1 MFTLSRRWFGP
12 LGPPLALV
20 LILCI
25 GGPAM
30 RLSGAEPERRSFALA
45 AGEAEKTLE
54 MFSDQADVQIVFL
67 VGDVR
72 GVKTQPV
79 QGAFAIREALDR
91 LIAHTELRVEV
102 DGKTGA
108 YVIKRDRRVRSPKE
122 ALKTTQT
129 PRPSMKQ
136 SSRTLLAVFAG
147 LFTASTTVDAQT
159 AAPPSVTAADAA
171 SLSGTVSNSA
181 TGNLLE
187 GSRVELPALARSTLT
202 DNTGRY
208 VFAGLP
214 AGSHMIVATYLGLDA
229 VRADITLTAGQR
241 AVRNFDLTAGIYQMA
256 QFKVTGER
264 EGYAAALTE
273 KRNATNVKDVVAMD
287 QFGNL
292 PNLGTGEVVMRLPGV
307 AGSPSD
313 EGIRGRFMIRGMDAA
328 LNSVTI
334 DGGLMSTQGLGR
346 NASLGNVN
354 ATMFESVELI
364 KGHTPDKGA
373 DSLGGTLNL
382 KTRSPL
388 NLREKRRTTYN
399 FVTRY
404 APPFFEQTPIRE
416 KHRAHPLATLAHQEV
431 FDVLGGSR
439 NLGVALNLFYSENAV
454 GGASTAFD
462 YRNSLNNDDAY
473 IWDFTTWDNANNR
486 KQMSTTLKTEFRLS
500 PVTKLT
506 LGLIGNFNFERHRR
520 IMEVRAFTGN
530 NSFIPNATTSGIVPG
545 SNSRRTT
552 VRAVPA
558 ANIDILTRGPISY
571 NVRMR
576 QVDVGAEH
584 ELRNLQIDYT
594 ASLATT
600 SVNDSQGIAGG
611 LTMRLAGAGW
621 ILDRSQSDMFPLFLP
636 NGGPDF
642 SNPDNYRPA
651 PNGMTNNNNQQD
663 QALKQARF
671 NLRYQLPFTRP
682 IFVKTGAAWREQSVD
697 TWSQDNHRWNY
708 TGTGPLAHDPD
719 YVSYNQAVTG
729 RRMPQWSAHMHMDGG
744 RPREPALWA
753 EDRYFHE
760 SQKFTGTRGVSEE
773 VSAAYAMT
781 QGRIGASGFLAGVRV
796 EETKTASWGWVRAR
810 TLSTTAQ
817 QTADPVAS
825 AARDYA
831 GNYREL
837 GGRYTK
843 WFPSA
848 HAFHDLTPNLKAH
861 LSWSTSFGRAGLTEF
876 LPAETPSEA
885 NRTVTVN
892 NAGLRPQTSSNWDAT
907 LEYYFE
913 PVGSVTA
920 GWFHKSIK
928 DYILRGQERSIIGAG
943 ADNGYNGD
951 YVGWSE
957 ISSLNAGT
965 AVAQG
970 WELSYQ
976 QQFTFLP
983 GLLKG
988 LAASANYTR
997 IVTHGNYG
1005 GTTYLTSRN
1014 VAGFIP
1020 TSGNASLSWRYRK
1033 FSMRLLYNYTG
1044 EHVVTY
1050 NVASP
1055 ALSQYRLS
1063 HKSVNL
1069 GLGYQVNPAVNLS
1082 LDIANLTNE
1091 PQVLYRAFKER
1102 TQRTIYNFV
1111 TVNVGV
1117 NGRF

>member
-1 MFTLSRRWFGP
+1 M
-12 LGPPLALV
+12 

-72 GVKTQPV
+72 GATTQPV

-147 LFTASTTVDAQT
+147 VLTASTTVDAQT

-229 VRADITLTAGQR
+229 VRADVTLTAGQR

-486 KQMSTTLKTEFRLS
+486 KQMSTT
-500 PVTKLT
+500 
-506 LGLIGNFNFERHRR
+506 
-520 IMEVRAFTGN
+520 
-530 NSFIPNATTSGIVPG
+530 
-545 SNSRRTT
+545 
-552 VRAVPA
+552 
-558 ANIDILTRGPISY
+558 
-571 NVRMR
+571 
-576 QVDVGAEH
+576 
-584 ELRNLQIDYT
+584 
-594 ASLATT
+594 
-600 SVNDSQGIAGG
+600 
-611 LTMRLAGAGW
+611 
-621 ILDRSQSDMFPLFLP
+621 
-636 NGGPDF
+636 
-642 SNPDNYRPA
+642 
-651 PNGMTNNNNQQD
+651 
-663 QALKQARF
+663 
-671 NLRYQLPFTRP
+671 
-682 IFVKTGAAWREQSVD
+682 
-697 TWSQDNHRWNY
+697 
-708 TGTGPLAHDPD
+708 
-719 YVSYNQAVTG
+719 
-729 RRMPQWSAHMHMDGG
+729 
-744 RPREPALWA
+744 
-753 EDRYFHE
+753 
-760 SQKFTGTRGVSEE
+760 
-773 VSAAYAMT
+773 
-781 QGRIGASGFLAGVRV
+781 
-796 EETKTASWGWVRAR
+796 
-810 TLSTTAQ
+810 
-817 QTADPVAS
+817 
-825 AARDYA
+825 
-831 GNYREL
+831 
-837 GGRYTK
+837 
-843 WFPSA
+843 
-848 HAFHDLTPNLKAH
+848 
-861 LSWSTSFGRAGLTEF
+861 
-876 LPAETPSEA
+876 
-885 NRTVTVN
+885 
-892 NAGLRPQTSSNWDAT
+892 
-907 LEYYFE
+907 
-913 PVGSVTA
+913 
-920 GWFHKSIK
+920 
-928 DYILRGQERSIIGAG
+928 
-943 ADNGYNGD
+943 
-951 YVGWSE
+951 
-957 ISSLNAGT
+957 
-965 AVAQG
+965 
-970 WELSYQ
+970 
-976 QQFTFLP
+976 
-983 GLLKG
+983 
-988 LAASANYTR
+988 
-997 IVTHGNYG
+997 
-1005 GTTYLTSRN
+1005 
-1014 VAGFIP
+1014 
-1020 TSGNASLSWRYRK
+1020 
-1033 FSMRLLYNYTG
+1033 
-1044 EHVVTY
+1044 
-1050 NVASP
+1050 
-1055 ALSQYRLS
+1055 
-1063 HKSVNL
+1063 
-1069 GLGYQVNPAVNLS
+1069 
-1082 LDIANLTNE
+1082 
-1091 PQVLYRAFKER
+1091 
-1102 TQRTIYNFV
+1102 
-1111 TVNVGV
+1111 
-1117 NGRF
+1117 

>member
-1 MFTLSRRWFGP
+1 MFLIPAAVAAAPELRSFSIPAGPAVATLREFAVQSGPDERLFYAAETVEGIVTRAIRGDYAPRAALEAMLAGTGLGVALDARTGALLVSAPAAPVRPSPPATVAKTKGP
-12 LGPPLALV
+12 LARLGGWLGLALAT
-20 LILCI
+20 
-25 GGPAM
+25 PA
-30 RLSGAEPERRSFALA
+30 ALTA
-45 AGEAEKTLE
+45 AG
-54 MFSDQADVQIVFL
+54 
-67 VGDVR
+67 
-72 GVKTQPV
+72 
-79 QGAFAIREALDR
+79 
-91 LIAHTELRVEV
+91 
-102 DGKTGA
+102 
-108 YVIKRDRRVRSPKE
+108 
-122 ALKTTQT
+122 
-129 PRPSMKQ
+129 
-136 SSRTLLAVFAG
+136 
-147 LFTASTTVDAQT
+147 
-159 AAPPSVTAADAA
+159 
-171 SLSGTVSNSA
+171 SLSGVVSNAA

-187 GSRVELPALARSTLT
+187 GSRVELPVLNRSVLT

-208 VFAGLP
+208 VFPDLP
-214 AGSHMIVATYLGLDA
+214 AGTYAVGVSYLGLDK
-229 VRADITLTAGQR
+229 VNVEVTVADSTPT
-241 AVRNFDLTAGIYQMA
+241 VRNFDLSAGIYRMDE
-256 QFKVTGER
+256 FKVTGER
-264 EGYAAALTE
+264 EGSAAALTE
-273 KRNATNVKDVVAMD
+273 KRNAINVKDVVAMD

-334 DGGLMSTQGLGR
+334 DGGLMSTQGLAR

-364 KGHTPDKGA
+364 KGQTPDKGA

-399 FVTRY
+399 FVTRL
-404 APPFFEQTPIRE
+404 APSFLEQTPIRE
-416 KHRAHPLATLAHQEV
+416 QHRAHPLATLAHQEV

-454 GGASTAFD
+454 GGASTAYD

-486 KQMSTTLKTEFRLS
+486 KQMSATLKTEFRLS

-530 NSFIPNATTSGIVPG
+530 NTFIPNATTSGIVPG
-545 SNSRRTT
+545 SNAQRTT

-576 QVDVGAEH
+576 QIDVGAEH
-584 ELRNLQIDYT
+584 ELRNFQIDYT
-594 ASLATT
+594 GSLATT
-600 SVNDSQGIAGG
+600 SLNDSQGIAGA
-611 LTMRLAGAGW
+611 LTMRLSGAGW
-621 ILDRSQSDMFPLFLP
+621 ILDRSQSDMFPQFLP

-642 SNPDNYRPA
+642 TNPDNYRPA
-651 PNGMTNNNNQQD
+651 PNGMTNNNNQND
-663 QALKQARF
+663 QTLKQARF
-671 NLRYQLPFTRP
+671 NLRYQLPFARP

-708 TGTGPLAHDPD
+708 IGTGPLDHDPN

-744 RPREPALWA
+744 RPREAALWR
-753 EDRYFHE
+753 EDLYFHE
-760 SQKFTGTRGVSEE
+760 SQKFTGTRSVTEE
-773 VSAAYAMT
+773 VAAAYAMT
-781 QGRIGASGFLAGVRV
+781 QGRIGHSGFLTGVRV
-796 EETKTASWGWVRAR
+796 EETKTMSRGWVRAR
-810 TLSTTAQ
+810 TLSTVAQ
-817 QTADPVAS
+817 QTADPVGA

-831 GNYREL
+831 DNFREIR
-837 GGRYTK
+837 GKYAK
-843 WFPSA
+843 WFPSV
-848 HAFHDLTPNLKAH
+848 HAFHDITPNLKAH
-861 LSWSTSFGRAGLTEF
+861 LSWSTSFGRAALNEL
-876 LPAETPSEA
+876 LPAETPNEA
-885 NRTVTVN
+885 NRFVTVN
-892 NAGLRPQTSSNWDAT
+892 NPGLQPQTASNWDAT

-913 PVGSVTA
+913 PVGSVTV
-920 GWFHKSIK
+920 GWFHKSIE
-928 DYILRGQERSIIGAG
+928 DYILRGQEISVIGSG
-943 ADNGYNGD
+943 ADNGYDGE
-951 YVGWSE
+951 YAGWSE
-957 ISSLNAGT
+957 RTSVNAGT

-997 IVTHGNYG
+997 IVTHGDYG

-1033 FSMRLLYNYTG
+1033 FSTRLLYNYTG

-1082 LDIANLTNE
+1082 LDVANLTNE

-1111 TVNVGV
+1111 TVTVGV